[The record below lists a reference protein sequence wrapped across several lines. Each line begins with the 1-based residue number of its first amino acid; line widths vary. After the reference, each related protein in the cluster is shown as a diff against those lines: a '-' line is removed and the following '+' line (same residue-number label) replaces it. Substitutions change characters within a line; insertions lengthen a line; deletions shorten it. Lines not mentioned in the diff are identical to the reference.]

1 VRLIDVYQG
10 PAGHAVLWQ
19 LLSERT
25 PDVNIS
31 HKAMPTWEQHVAF
44 VASKPY
50 QHWYMVDAGED
61 DFVGAVYLTH
71 QREIGVGI
79 LKRYQGRQYGPM
91 AVRLLMERHPGRFL
105 ANVSPRNFRSQE
117 LFREMGF
124 RILQFTYELKA

>member
-1 VRLIDVYQG
+1 VRLIDVNQG

-25 PDVNIS
+25 PEVNIS

-50 QHWYMVDAGED
+50 AHWYMVDAGED

-124 RILQFTYELKA
+124 QILQFTYELKA

>member
-25 PDVNIS
+25 PEVNIS

-50 QHWYMVDAGED
+50 AHWYLVDAGED

-79 LKRYQGRQYGPM
+79 LKRFHGHQYGRN
-91 AVRLLMERHPGRFL
+91 AVKLLMERHPGRFL
-105 ANVSPRNFRSQE
+105 ANVSPQNFTSQRM
-117 LFREMGF
+117 FREMGF
-124 RILQFTYELKA
+124 QILQFTYELKA

>member
-25 PDVNIS
+25 PEVNIS

-124 RILQFTYELKA
+124 QILQFTYELKA